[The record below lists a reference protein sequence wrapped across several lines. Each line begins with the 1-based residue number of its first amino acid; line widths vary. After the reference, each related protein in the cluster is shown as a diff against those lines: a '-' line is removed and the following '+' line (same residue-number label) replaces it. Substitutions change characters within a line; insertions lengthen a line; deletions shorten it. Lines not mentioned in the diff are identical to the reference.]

1 MPPEKKLKKLVDR
14 LACMDFHE
22 GSVSHKLIAREAIVI
37 WLKVPKSW
45 QFEIK
50 ELMHIM
56 RIS

>member
-1 MPPEKKLKKLVDR
+1 
-14 LACMDFHE
+14 MDFHE
-22 GSVSHKLIAREAIVI
+22 GSVSHKLIATKAIVI

-50 ELMHIM
+50 ELMHII